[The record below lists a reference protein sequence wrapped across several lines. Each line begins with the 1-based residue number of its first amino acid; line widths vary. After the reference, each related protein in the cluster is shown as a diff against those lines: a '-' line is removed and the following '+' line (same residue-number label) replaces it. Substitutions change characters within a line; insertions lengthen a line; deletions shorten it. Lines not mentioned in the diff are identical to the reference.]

1 MSFLAGENTEAN
13 VDMQRLGDLGSIKV
27 TVQRVTIESWQ
38 REGEY
43 AGEGHRPV
51 AEVSEKMLKGK
62 AISNA
67 VA

>member
-1 MSFLAGENTEAN
+1 
-13 VDMQRLGDLGSIKV
+13 MQRLGDLGSIKM

-38 REGEY
+38 REKKFV
-43 AGEGHRPV
+43 GEGHRPV